1 MSHLRFKEV
10 ELAFNREPVSV
21 NIPKEAPSEYYG
33 KHVFNRQAMF
43 KYLPKDTY
51 DALIDAIDNKKPLN
65 LAVADSVATG
75 LQKWAIE
82 RGCTHYT
89 HWFHP
94 LNEGTAEKHD
104 SFIEH
109 DGKHGVIEKFSGKLL
124 IQQEPDAS
132 SFPNGG
138 IRNTFEARGYSAWD
152 ISSPAFIHD
161 NTLCIPTIFIAYSG
175 ESLDYKT
182 PLLRALNSID
192 KAATAVA
199 QYFDKNVKHVNSNLG
214 WEQEYF
220 LVDEALFATR
230 PDLIMTGRTLMG
242 HESPKNQQLEDHYFG
257 AIPMRVEEFMLD
269 LEIECHKLGIPAK
282 TRHNEVAPNQFE
294 LAPIFEETNLAND
307 HNLLLMK
314 LMAQVARK
322 HHFRVLLHEKP
333 FAGIN
338 GSGKHNNWSLSTDTG
353 VLLFKPGK
361 TPTENLQFITFISN
375 VMSAVYKYN
384 GLIKASISS
393 ATNAHRLGAN
403 EAPPAIISMFMG
415 TQISNILDTLINSE
429 KEDSLKFSEKS
440 ELSLNMSQIPE
451 LLLDNTDRNR
461 TSPFAFTGNRF
472 EFRAV
477 GSSANCA
484 SAMIAINAA
493 LAEQLMEFKEA
504 VDARVA
510 KGEELFNVI
519 LSECKKL
526 IEKSQAIHFDG
537 NGYSDEWKEEAKRR
551 GLDCETSVPLIFDRY
566 LDEKTVNMFKK
577 VGVFSKVELEARN
590 EVKWETYTKKVQIE
604 SRCFGDMALNHIL
617 PVATKYQNML
627 LDNVYKIKSLFPQEK
642 GEQIAARDLAMI
654 ETMAEHMQFIKDKVQ
669 EMVDARKKANRIESE
684 REKAIAYHDT
694 VVPYLDS
701 IRYHIDKLELMV
713 DDEMWPLPKYR
724 ELLFIR

>member
-51 DALIDAIDNKKPLN
+51 DALIDAIDNKKPLD

-220 LVDEALFATR
+220 LVDEALFAVR

-415 TQISNILDTLINSE
+415 TQISNILDTLMNSE

-526 IEKSQAIHFDG
+526 IEQSQAIHFDG

-551 GLDCETSVPLIFDRY
+551 GLDCETSVPVIFDRY

>member
-51 DALIDAIDNKKPLN
+51 DALIDAIDNKKPLD

-220 LVDEALFATR
+220 LVDEALFAVR

-526 IEKSQAIHFDG
+526 IEQSQAIHFDG

>member
-51 DALIDAIDNKKPLN
+51 DALIDAIDNKKPLD

-493 LAEQLMEFKEA
+493 LAEQLMEFKEV

-526 IEKSQAIHFDG
+526 IEQSQAIHFDG

>member
-51 DALIDAIDNKKPLN
+51 DALIDAIDNKKPLD

-220 LVDEALFATR
+220 LVDEALFAVR

-510 KGEELFNVI
+510 KGEDLFNVI

-526 IEKSQAIHFDG
+526 IEQSQAIHFDG

>member
-33 KHVFNRQAMF
+33 NHVFNRQAMF

-51 DALIDAIDNKKPLN
+51 DALIDAIDNKKPLD

-182 PLLRALNSID
+182 PLLRTLNSID

-477 GSSANCA
+477 GSSANRA

-526 IEKSQAIHFDG
+526 IEQSQAIHFDG

>member
-10 ELAFNREPVSV
+10 ELAFNREPVTV
-21 NIPKEAPSEYYG
+21 DIPKEAPSEYYG
-33 KHVFNRQAMF
+33 KYVFNRKAMF
-43 KYLPKDTY
+43 KYLPKKTF
-51 DALIDAIDNKKPLN
+51 DALTYAIDNKKPLDI
-65 LAVADSVATG
+65 AVADSVAAG
-75 LQKWAIE
+75 LQKWAME
-82 RGCTHYT
+82 KGCTHYT

-94 LNEGTAEKHD
+94 LTDGTAEKHD

-109 DGKHGVIEKFSGKLL
+109 DGKSGVIEEFSGKLL

-161 NTLCIPTIFIAYSG
+161 NTLCIPTIFISYSG

-182 PLLRALNSID
+182 PLLRALNSVD

-199 QYFDKNVKHVNSNLG
+199 QYFDENVKHVTSNLG

-220 LVDEALFATR
+220 LVDEALFAAR

-242 HESPKNQQLEDHYFG
+242 HESAKNQQLEDHYFG

-294 LAPIFEETNLAND
+294 LAPIFEESNLAND

-314 LMAQVARK
+314 VMAQVARR

-361 TPTENLQFITFISN
+361 TVNENLQFITFMSN
-375 VMSAVYKYN
+375 VMSTVYKYN

-403 EAPPAIISMFMG
+403 EAPPAIISIFMG
-415 TQISNILDTLINSE
+415 EQISSILESLVNAD
-429 KEDSLKFSEKS
+429 KEDRLNVSGKS
-440 ELSLNMSQIPE
+440 GLSLNMSQIPE

-484 SAMIAINAA
+484 SAMIAVNSA

-510 KGEELFNVI
+510 KGEAVFDAI
-519 LSECKKL
+519 LAENKKL
-526 IEKSQAIHFDG
+526 IKESKAIHFDG
-537 NGYSDEWKEEAKRR
+537 NGYSEEWKEEAKRR

-604 SRCFGDMALNHIL
+604 SRCFGDMALNHII

-627 LDNVYKIKSLFPQEK
+627 LDNVYKIKSLFPHEK
-642 GEQIAARDLAMI
+642 GEKIAAQDMTMI
-654 ETMAEHMQFIKDKVQ
+654 ENMAEHMQFIKDKVQ
-669 EMVDARKKANRIESE
+669 EMIEARKVANKIESQ

-694 VVPYLDS
+694 VVPYLES

>member
-10 ELAFNREPVSV
+10 ELAFNREPVTV

-33 KHVFNRQAMF
+33 KYVFNRKAMF
-43 KYLPKDTY
+43 KYLPKKTF
-51 DALIDAIDNKKPLN
+51 DALTYAIDNKKPLDI
-65 LAVADSVATG
+65 AVADSVAAG
-75 LQKWAIE
+75 LQKWAME
-82 RGCTHYT
+82 KGCTHYT

-94 LNEGTAEKHD
+94 LTDGTAEKHD

-109 DGKHGVIEKFSGKLL
+109 DGKSGVIEEFSGKLL

-161 NTLCIPTIFIAYSG
+161 NTLCIPTIFISYSG

-182 PLLRALNSID
+182 PLLRALNSVD

-199 QYFDKNVKHVNSNLG
+199 QYFDENVKHVTSNLG

-220 LVDEALFATR
+220 LVDEALFAAR

-242 HESPKNQQLEDHYFG
+242 HESAKNQQLEDHYFG

-294 LAPIFEETNLAND
+294 LAPIFEESNLAND

-314 LMAQVARK
+314 VMAQVARR

-361 TPTENLQFITFISN
+361 TIKENLQFITFISN
-375 VMSAVYKYN
+375 VMSTVYKYN

-403 EAPPAIISMFMG
+403 EAPPAIISIFMG
-415 TQISNILDTLINSE
+415 EQISSILESLVNAD
-429 KEDSLKFSEKS
+429 KEDRLNVSGKS
-440 ELSLNMSQIPE
+440 GLSLNMSQIPQ

-484 SAMIAINAA
+484 SAMIAVNSA

-510 KGEELFNVI
+510 KGEAVFDAI
-519 LSECKKL
+519 LAENKKL
-526 IEKSQAIHFDG
+526 IKESKAIHFDG
-537 NGYSDEWKEEAKRR
+537 NGYSEEWKEEAKRR

-577 VGVFSKVELEARN
+577 VGVFTKVELEARN

-604 SRCFGDMALNHIL
+604 SRCFGDMALNHII

-627 LDNVYKIKSLFPQEK
+627 LDNVYKIKSLFPHEK
-642 GEQIAARDLAMI
+642 GEKIAAQDMTMI
-654 ETMAEHMQFIKDKVQ
+654 ENMAEHMQFIKDKVQ
-669 EMVDARKKANRIESE
+669 EMIEARKVANKIESQ

-694 VVPYLDS
+694 VVPYLES

>member
-51 DALIDAIDNKKPLN
+51 DALIDAIDNKKPLD

-220 LVDEALFATR
+220 LVDEALFAVR

-504 VDARVA
+504 VDERVE

-526 IEKSQAIHFDG
+526 IEQSQAIHFDG